1 MSNYHGIEEFVLKFQ
16 TAKNQNSK
24 EIRMSIHEAER
35 LSTAISLVLAREL
48 SLSSKIL
55 DLQNQIIELQ
65 KSEQIDISFEGGN
78 F

>member
-24 EIRMSIHEAER
+24 EIRLGIQEAER

-48 SLSSKIL
+48 TLSSKIL

-65 KSEQIDISFEGGN
+65 KSEQIDITFEGGN

>member
-24 EIRMSIHEAER
+24 EIRLSIQEAER

>member
-24 EIRMSIHEAER
+24 EIRLSIQEAER
-35 LSTAISLVLAREL
+35 LSTSISLVLAREL
-48 SLSSKIL
+48 TLSSKIIE
-55 DLQNQIIELQ
+55 LQNQIIEQQ